1 MRQQPPRLHGLPAP
15 WLCPVCPVL
24 LCVGAA
30 LWLSFLS
37 RSKGKE
43 LSGPCSGLVS
53 LPLLT
58 VVGWG
63 HDVVLATTDGR
74 VCYLSGS

>member
-1 MRQQPPRLHGLPAP
+1 M
-15 WLCPVCPVL
+15 CPVL
-24 LCVGAA
+24 LCVGVM

-37 RSKGKE
+37 WSKGKE
-43 LSGPCSGLVS
+43 LSVPCLGLVS
-53 LPLLT
+53 LLLLT

-74 VCYLSGS
+74 MCYLSGS